1 MELKLN
7 RKLQKGI
14 EPHKTGNAQE
24 ADRFYTATLKA
35 NPKHTDANHN
45 MGILTVGVDKTNQA
59 MPPFYR
65 PLWKS
70 RAEVKRGR
78 IRSNREKAW

>member
-1 MELKLN
+1 MELTLDQA
-7 RKLQKGI
+7 LQKGI
-14 EPHKTGNAQE
+14 EAHKAGNVQE
-24 ADRFYTATLKA
+24 AERYYTAILRV

-45 MGILTVGVDKTNQA
+45 MGILTVGADKTNQA